1 LIVLEKSRQRIV
13 FCMIN
18 KNLYRVIKCES
29 DRFIVDVDGEFLR
42 CASRKKIKDKKNIV
56 VGDFVVVNIEEKIIE
71 EVESRENSL
80 IRPLVSNV
88 DQIIVIIAPLPRPDF
103 FLIDKLIINAMRQ
116 NLKVVVCVNK
126 TDIDPELFGE
136 IKDEYADVVKKIIGA
151 SAKNIDVDELEKTLK
166 GNLSALAGQSAVGKS
181 SLINALRRNE
191 KLVVGELSQKAQKG
205 KNTTT
210 KSQLIRL
217 KKNTYIID
225 TPGFYN
231 LDIHDIEHHDLKIY
245 YPEFTSHAHKCKFSS
260 CTHTTEPDCEI
271 RKRVDEG
278 KINYDRYARYVHF
291 FMELK
296 SIKKY

>member
-1 LIVLEKSRQRIV
+1 MTK
-13 FCMIN
+13 N
-18 KNLYRVIKCES
+18 NLYRVIKCES
-29 DRFIVDVDGEFLR
+29 DRFIVDVDGEFLL
-42 CASRKKIKDKKNIV
+42 CASRKKIKDNKNIV
-56 VGDFVVVNIEEKIIE
+56 VGDLVKVNLFEKIIE
-71 EVESRENSL
+71 EVEPRQNSL

-88 DQIIVIIAPLPRPDF
+88 DQLVAIIAPLPRPDF

-126 TDIDPELFGE
+126 TDIDPELFEE
-136 IKDEYADVVKKIIGA
+136 IKTEYSFVVKKIIST
-151 SAKNIDVDELEKTLK
+151 SAKNGEVEELEKTLK
-166 GNLSALAGQSAVGKS
+166 GKLSALAGQSAVGKS
-181 SLINALRRNE
+181 SLINSLRKNE
-191 KLVVGELSQKAQKG
+191 ILIVGELSQKGQKG

-231 LDIHDIEHHDLKIY
+231 LDIHDIEHYDLKTY
-245 YPEFTSHAHKCKFSS
+245 YPEFTRYADKCKFSS

-271 RKRVDEG
+271 KKMVDCE